1 MKKSL
6 FILATAA
13 IALASC
19 NNDVKIA
26 ENKTLG
32 NQPQEI
38 ALFPLAQKP
47 ARMLAPGA
55 RAAVTSAEFPTAYNF
70 LISAYAVD
78 AAKDYFG
85 KTEYAN
91 EATTSIWSGV
101 AGQKRYWPLS
111 PETLN
116 FLAVT
121 KSDAD
126 GSNTTF
132 GAGDPLA
139 NFASKE
145 TVVLADNRT
154 TQHDL
159 MYSYARAA
167 VTKDG
172 NTLSFNGGNNV
183 AMTFYHAQ
191 SYVCFTVKALNEATK
206 DAGIVVT
213 GIKLNDAVYN
223 GTATVDL
230 ANYNSK
236 TTALAATLAW
246 NGTAYTSATQY
257 DVDVPGTTNTFPVTV
272 NSYTSALTAGDGL
285 MIVPN
290 PTKTGD
296 DLNASISTFIVYYKM
311 PGVDKVYEFEYTPT
325 AEQKRMV
332 PGTKYI
338 FNIVFSLTEIKVEP
352 VVQPWAETSYTVNI
366 PNS

>member
-1 MKKSL
+1 MKKYL
-6 FILATAA
+6 F
-13 IALASC
+13 LASVAALSFTAC
-19 NNDVKIA
+19 TNETEEYVG
-26 ENKTLG
+26 TG
-32 NQPQEI
+32 SVNQQKEI
-38 ALFPLAQKP
+38 AFFPLSQK
-47 ARMLAPGA
+47 AT
-55 RAAVTSAEFPTAYNF
+55 RAAVTGAVFPTAYNF
-70 LISAYAVD
+70 LISAYAVN

-91 EATTSIWSGV
+91 ETSTSIWSGV

-132 GAGDPLA
+132 GTAGA

-172 NTLSFNGGNNV
+172 NTLSFNGGSNV

-223 GTATVDL
+223 GTATVNL
-230 ANYNSK
+230 ANYDDDTES
-236 TTALAATLAW
+236 LAATLAW
-246 NGTAYTSATQY
+246 DGTAYTSATQY
-257 DVDVPGTTNTFPVTV
+257 DVDVPGATNAFPVTV
-272 NSYTSALTAGDGL
+272 NSYTSALPAGDGL

-290 PTKTGD
+290 PTKTEEV
-296 DLNASISTFIVYYKM
+296 LNASIGTFIVYYKM
-311 PGVDKVYEFEYTPT
+311 PGVDEVYEYEYTPT
-325 AEQKRMV
+325 DVQKRMV
-332 PGTKYI
+332 PGTKYT
-338 FNIVFSLTEIKVEP
+338 FNVIFSLTEIKVEP
-352 VVQPWAETSYTVNI
+352 VVQPWAAQGYDVNI

>member
-1 MKKSL
+1 MKKKL
-6 FILATAA
+6 FFFAA
-13 IALASC
+13 AAVALASC
-19 NNDVKIA
+19 SSDDTIA
-26 ENKTLG
+26 ENSKVTN

-38 ALFPLAQKP
+38 AIFPLAQP
-47 ARMLAPGA
+47 NT
-55 RAAVTSAEFPTAYNF
+55 RAAVTTAVFPESYNF

-91 EATTSIWSGV
+91 EATTTIWSGV

-126 GSNTTF
+126 GTNTTF
-132 GAGDPLA
+132 GTAGA

-145 TVVLADNRT
+145 TVVLADNKS

-167 VTKDG
+167 VTKVG
-172 NTLSFNGGNNV
+172 NTLTFNGGANV

-191 SYVCFTVKALNEATK
+191 SYVCFTVKAANEATR

-223 GTATVDL
+223 GTATVNL

-236 TTALAATLAW
+236 TSDLAATLAW
-246 NGTAYTSATQY
+246 DGTAYTSATPY
-257 DVDVPGTTNTFPVTV
+257 DVDVPGTTHAFPVTV
-272 NSYTSALTAGDGL
+272 DSNTSAITAGDGL

-290 PTKTGD
+290 PTKTAEV
-296 DLNASISTFIVYYKM
+296 LNASIGTFIVYYKM
-311 PGVDKVYEFEYTPT
+311 PGIDNVYEFEYTPT
-325 AEQKRMV
+325 AAQKQML
-332 PGTKYI
+332 PGYKYT

-352 VVQPWAETSYTVNI
+352 VVQPWTPTGYDVTI
-366 PNS
+366 PNT

>member
-1 MKKSL
+1 MKKL
-6 FILATAA
+6 FLFSVA
-13 IALASC
+13 ALAFCACSS
-19 NNDVKIA
+19 DETVS
-26 ENKTLG
+26 ENSAA
-32 NQPQEI
+32 NQQSKEI
-38 ALFPLAQKP
+38 SFTPLTKP
-47 ARMLAPGA
+47 NT
-55 RAAVTSAEFPTAYNF
+55 RAAVTGYDFPASYNF

-132 GAGDPLA
+132 GTAGA

-145 TVVLADNRT
+145 TVVLADNKS

-167 VTKDG
+167 VTKAG
-172 NTLSFNGGNNV
+172 NTLSFNGGANV

-191 SYVCFTVKALNEATK
+191 SYVCFTVKAANDATK
-206 DAGIVVT
+206 NAGIVVT
-213 GIKLNDAVYN
+213 GIKLNGAVYN
-223 GTATVDL
+223 GTATVNL
-230 ANYNSK
+230 ANYNNK
-236 TTALAATLAW
+236 TTDLSATLAW
-246 NGTAYTSATQY
+246 DGDAYTSATPY
-257 DVDVPGTTNTFPVTV
+257 NVDVPGITNTSSVNV
-272 NSYTSALTAGDGL
+272 NSTSALTAGDGL

-290 PTKTGD
+290 PTKTGEN
-296 DLNASISTFIVYYKM
+296 LNASISTFIVYYKM

-325 AEQKRMV
+325 DAQKRMQ
-332 PGTKYI
+332 PGYKYT
-338 FNIVFSLTEIKVEP
+338 FNIAFTLNEIKVEP
-352 VVQPWAETSYTVNI
+352 TVTNWVPEGYDVNI
-366 PNS
+366 L